1 MKKIFNIL
9 TLILI
14 FFNPALAGDA
24 EDKYWDTYAD
34 RIVKNS
40 HICEYEAEKNG
51 EFNSNIFDQ
60 CNYAMNKI
68 EKIRHESAVAKDKNE
83 CDSMRRKIEN
93 SKMNA
98 GSNVG
103 NFLLGMLNQSM
114 QNMACY

>member
-24 EDKYWDTYAD
+24 EDKYWTHTQIESLK
-34 RIVKNS
+34 IVIYVNMKLK
-40 HICEYEAEKNG
+40 KNG

>member
-1 MKKIFNIL
+1 
-9 TLILI
+9 
-14 FFNPALAGDA
+14 
-24 EDKYWDTYAD
+24 
-34 RIVKNS
+34 
-40 HICEYEAEKNG
+40 
-51 EFNSNIFDQ
+51 
-60 CNYAMNKI
+60 MNKI